1 MIIKIF
7 CVILNILYRVMY
19 YITFEVASSLSSV
32 RHTLPSSFGAPIL
45 EHVAASKANGVV
57 DWTSYTNF

>member
-1 MIIKIF
+1 
-7 CVILNILYRVMY
+7 MY